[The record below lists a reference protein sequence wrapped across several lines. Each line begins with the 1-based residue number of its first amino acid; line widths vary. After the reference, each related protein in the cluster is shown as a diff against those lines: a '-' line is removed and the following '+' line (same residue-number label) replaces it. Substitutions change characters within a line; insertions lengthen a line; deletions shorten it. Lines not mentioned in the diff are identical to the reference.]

1 MNNYQNMFKL
11 TGHLALIPGG
21 TGGLGSAIAE
31 SFLQNGADVVVCGG
45 HPESASALADVAKQY
60 GQNFLAIRCNIL
72 IQSDIDVMLNQ
83 IEAELGPVDILVN
96 SAGMNKLL
104 PAEDYD
110 EDSFDKVMNLN
121 VKGTHLV
128 TKAIG
133 KRMMIP
139 RQYGHIINISSV
151 KGTLGTQ
158 QDYLAYCTSKG
169 AINMYTKQIACEWA
183 KYGITANAIA
193 PTFVRT
199 PINSFQLDDP
209 DFYNKLV
216 TRIPLGRIGSA
227 KDIAAAAI
235 FLASGASSFI
245 TGQILAVD
253 GGLTAIQ

>member
-1 MNNYQNMFKL
+1 MQNYQNLFNLIGKV
-11 TGHLALIPGG
+11 ALISGG
-21 TGGLGSAIAE
+21 TGGIGSAIAE

-45 HPESASALADVAKQY
+45 HPEAVSALESVAKQY
-60 GQNFLAIRCNIL
+60 GQNFLALRCNIL
-72 IQSDIDVMLNQ
+72 IQSDIDIMLDQ
-83 IEAELGPVDILVN
+83 IQMQLGSVDILVN
-96 SAGMNKLL
+96 CAGMNKLL

-128 TKAIG
+128 TKSVG

-139 RQYGHIINISSV
+139 NQYGHIINISSV

-183 KYGITANAIA
+183 KFGITANAIA

-199 PINSFQLDDP
+199 PINAFQLDNP
-209 DFYNKLV
+209 EFYNKLIS
-216 TRIPLGRIGSA
+216 RIPLGRIGSA

-235 FLASGASSFI
+235 FLASDASAFI
-245 TGQILAVD
+245 TGQILGVD

>member
-1 MNNYQNMFKL
+1 MQNYQNMFNL
-11 TGHLALIPGG
+11 SGHVALIPGG

-31 SFLQNGADVVVCGG
+31 SFLQNGADVAVCGG
-45 HPESASALADVAKQY
+45 HPEAASALADVAMQY
-60 GQNFLAIRCNIL
+60 GQKFLSIRCDIL
-72 IQSDIDVMLNQ
+72 IQSDIDAMLNQ
-83 IEAELGPVDILVN
+83 IETTLGPVDILVN
-96 SAGMNKLL
+96 CAGMNKLL

-110 EDSFDKVMNLN
+110 EDSFDKVMGLN

-128 TKAIG
+128 TRAVG

-139 RQYGHIINISSV
+139 NQRGHIINISSV

-199 PINSFQLDDP
+199 LINSFQLDNLE
-209 DFYNKLV
+209 FYNKLV
-216 TRIPLGRIGSA
+216 SRIPLGRIGSA
-227 KDIAAAAI
+227 KDIAATAI
-235 FLASGASSFI
+235 FLASDASAFI
-245 TGQILAVD
+245 TGQILGVD